1 MPEGG
6 ARILKR
12 KILSL
17 LRSDDFQQGLAALRK
32 MPGRQVV
39 NPLFSLL
46 YHPDPLVKWR
56 SVVAMGTV
64 LEKLAESN
72 IEGAR
77 VIMRRLM
84 WSLNDESGGIGWGAP
99 EVMGEAM
106 ARSGALA
113 NEYAAILG
121 SYADPAGNFIEHVPL
136 QRGVLWG
143 WCRLSQV
150 RPEALSQ
157 WGLHLKKY
165 LFSNDCAVRGHA
177 AMASGLLNVHEAR
190 DGLTRLLNDDAVFE
204 TFQNQE
210 FTQCRVGDTAEK
222 AIQMLE
228 VSKPGKSLFST

>member
-1 MPEGG
+1 MPQGG
-6 ARILKR
+6 TRSLKR
-12 KILSL
+12 KILGFL
-17 LRSDDFQQGLAALRK
+17 QGDDFQNSLSLLVE
-32 MPGRQVV
+32 MPGRQVI

-56 SVVAMGTV
+56 TVTAMGAV
-64 LEKLAESN
+64 LEKLADTSL
-72 IEGAR
+72 EGAR
-77 VIMRRLM
+77 VVMRRLM
-84 WSLNDESGGIGWGAP
+84 WSLNDESGAIGWGAP

-106 ARSGALA
+106 ARSEILA

-157 WGLHLKKY
+157 WGLHLKKH
-165 LFSNDCAVRGHA
+165 LFSDDSSVRGHA

-190 DGLTRLLNDDAVFE
+190 DGLTELLNDHEAFE
-204 TFQNQE
+204 TFLNQKVS
-210 FTQCRVGDTAEK
+210 QCRVRDTAEK
-222 AIQMLE
+222 AIHMLE
-228 VSKPGKSLFST
+228 VSEPCKSPLST

>member
-6 ARILKR
+6 ARVLKR
-12 KILSL
+12 EILGL
-17 LRSDDFQQGLAALRK
+17 LRGGDFQHGLSTLGK
-32 MPGRQVV
+32 MSGRQVV

-46 YHPDPLVKWR
+46 YHPDPIVKWR

-72 IEGAR
+72 LEGAR

-106 ARSGALA
+106 ARSKTLA
-113 NEYAAILG
+113 DEYAAILG
-121 SYADPAGNFIEHVPL
+121 SYADPDGNFIEHVPL

-150 RPEALSQ
+150 RPEALKQ

-165 LFSNDCAVRGHA
+165 LFSEDPAVRGHA
-177 AMASGLLNVHEAR
+177 AMASGLLTLHQAR
-190 DGLTRLLNDDAVFE
+190 DPLTELMNDQAAFE
-204 TFQNQE
+204 TFQDQE
-210 FTQCRVGDTAEK
+210 VTQRRVRDAAEK
-222 AIQMLE
+222 AIQMLD
-228 VSKPGKSLFST
+228 VSNPCESGFPT